1 QVKARLDG
9 RPVLIRD
16 GEVEVD
22 PGDHRLGVI
31 ALGRSPFK
39 TQLSIA
45 EGERLDVAVSFA
57 TPDGP
62 ADAGSTEG
70 PEEPSA
76 GPSPV
81 GPLVLGGIGAVVA
94 GVGVATWLGGNADYQ
109 DVVDACGG
117 SGSACPK

>member
-1 QVKARLDG
+1 
-9 RPVLIRD
+9 
-16 GEVEVD
+16 
-22 PGDHRLGVI
+22 
-31 ALGRSPFK
+31 
-39 TQLSIA
+39 
-45 EGERLDVAVSFA
+45 AVSFA

-117 SGSACPK
+117 SGSACPKSQQAELQPRADDARGKIINGQVLVGVGAAV